1 MLRRLM
7 PVSRKAGEDIRAQVQ
22 RLSEIR
28 TKENEAAK
36 IEARMQKEKQFNR
49 KVELNSILRELRT
62 AIDKLERYAN

>member
-7 PVSRKAGEDIRAQVQ
+7 PVPRKAGEDIRAQVQ

-28 TKENEAAK
+28 SKENEAAK

-62 AIDKLERYAN
+62 AIEKLERYAN